1 MRKERMP
8 KGWTQVNTNRSTV
21 GSKQKFAIKSSGRIS
36 YEDLKNEANRTYEEK
51 ESRKENLIQAYDS
64 KKLKSNS
71 LIKEAQAIKRAK
83 ENQKIKKG

>member
-8 KGWTQVNTNRSTV
+8 KGWTQVSTNKSTV
-21 GSKQKFAIKSSGRIS
+21 GSKQKFAIKNSGRVS
-36 YEDLKNEANRTYEEK
+36 YEDLKDEANRAYEAK

-83 ENQKIKKG
+83 EKSKS